1 VKSGFQSI
9 FKELKMSEITARS
22 VSSSVASSSQLN
34 QAPGSN
40 TGAVGRT
47 NTDATVV
54 AAAASAEFKPSN
66 INKVMQPARETVA
79 AAAQEMQKFV
89 SSMGRNLNFSVDG
102 ETGHHIVRV
111 TDPATGEVVRQ
122 LPSDEMIRL
131 AHSLTQISALV
142 NQKA

>member
-1 VKSGFQSI
+1 
-9 FKELKMSEITARS
+9 MSEITARS
-22 VSSSVASSSQLN
+22 VASSAASSSKLN
-34 QAPGSN
+34 QPNGTTS
-40 TGAVGRT
+40 GAVGKT
-47 NTDATVV
+47 NTDAEVV
-54 AAAASAEFKPSN
+54 AAAASAEFRPSN
-66 INKVMQPARETVA
+66 INQVMQPTRETVA
-79 AAAQEMQKFV
+79 RAAEQMQKFV
-89 SSMGRNLNFSVDG
+89 STMGRDLNFSVDG

>member
-1 VKSGFQSI
+1 
-9 FKELKMSEITARS
+9 
-22 VSSSVASSSQLN
+22 
-34 QAPGSN
+34 
-40 TGAVGRT
+40 
-47 NTDATVV
+47 
-54 AAAASAEFKPSN
+54 
-66 INKVMQPARETVA
+66 MQPARETVA

-111 TDPATGEVVRQ
+111 TDPSTGEVVRQ